1 VLIAPVSSLFLIKK
15 QLMAYTSPYAGIYI
29 ASNIVLN
36 LKSTQSPDG
45 KTFALQE
52 NTGDYVALTNPAGFG
67 TPNFARADMGP
78 IVTSSGIL
86 MEVMLPGS
94 TSWDYGLEVPI
105 TFINPGGTGNDIFT
119 INPADIGYTVGSVF
133 PDGVYT
139 VRYIVEK
146 NSGGTPLGFLQAVTK
161 YVLLA
166 HNAKCCVY
174 SQLAKVTGCDC
185 CEGDSVDDALYSYSL
200 YKSMLYQAAAG
211 NSENATNLLECV
223 NDACTKCS
231 SC

>member
-1 VLIAPVSSLFLIKK
+1 
-15 QLMAYTSPYAGIYI
+15 MAYTSPYTGVYI
-29 ASNIVLN
+29 ASNIVLS
-36 LKSTQSPDG
+36 LKATQSSDG

-52 NTGDYVALTNPAGFG
+52 DTGDYDASTNPTGFG
-67 TPNFARADMGP
+67 TPNFARAEMGP
-78 IVTSSGIL
+78 IVTSTGIL

-94 TSWDYGLEVPI
+94 SSWDYGLDVPI
-105 TFINPGGTGNDIFT
+105 TFINPGGTGNNVFT
-119 INPADIGYTVGSVF
+119 ISPADIGLTAGSPF

-146 NSGGTPLGFLQAVTK
+146 NSLGATGFLQAVTK

-174 SQLAKVTGCDC
+174 NQLAKVTGCDC

-200 YKSMLYQAAAG
+200 YKAMLYQAAAG
-211 NSENATNLLECV
+211 NPENATNLLECV
-223 NDACTKCS
+223 NNACTKCS